1 MLDAAREAIAFTAG
15 RSLQEFSADR
25 MLALAVLKSIEIIGE
40 AASRVSDETRS
51 LLPDLPWGQM
61 VGIRNR
67 LVHGYFDIDHERVW
81 TTVKDDLG
89 PLVRRLALFL
99 ESEQGR

>member
-1 MLDAAREAIAFTAG
+1 
-15 RSLQEFSADR
+15 

>member
-1 MLDAAREAIAFTAG
+1 MRPDDRVRLRHMLDAAREAIAFTAG

-61 VGIRNR
+61 VGIRK
-67 LVHGYFDIDHERVW
+67 V
-81 TTVKDDLG
+81 
-89 PLVRRLALFL
+89 
-99 ESEQGR
+99 